1 MWYNIDFNKLVVL
14 NQPTFLRKNVMVAF
28 LHALIFPIKKLYYQW
43 FIYRNENLRKLT
55 HNGQVCYLRKVLNDT
70 FDPSLRRIEI
80 HNGNKYN
87 RVYIYTT
94 PEHSPHYLGT
104 IYLHPNSDYADTG
117 VDFIVKAPQDLPQMQ
132 TAEKYE
138 LKALI
143 DFYKEGVKRYKI
155 EEL

>member
-1 MWYNIDFNKLVVL
+1 MWYNINYYILSIEL
-14 NQPTFLRKNVMVAF
+14 LPTFLRKVRIVKF
-28 LHALIFPIKKLYYQW
+28 LSVLLEPINKLYYQW
-43 FIYRNENLRKLT
+43 FLFRKDNLYKLSNT
-55 HNGQVCYLRKVLNDT
+55 GQVCYLRKVLNDT
-70 FDPSLRRIEI
+70 FDPSQRRIEI
-80 HNGNKYN
+80 HNGNKYS

-94 PEHSPHYLGT
+94 AEHSPHYLGVM
-104 IYLHPNSDYADTG
+104 YLHPNSDYADTG